1 MHVSGSK
8 KSAKQQ
14 QQHTHTHH
22 HYHLLTPFLPLPLCR
37 CAQQYNLPHIIF
49 GGSFIRDHPYTIA
62 TISTGVRF
70 YSRGKCQP
78 LFLKHDGFV
87 GAVGAHVAGLE
98 EDVKGLPKVVRMP
111 DSEPAASAH
120 AGAAPPLRDF
130 TVPGAPAGPPPQP
143 DNLEERFAAESQ
155 ARRELEAELSLLRQQ
170 MGLAGSGGTKYG
182 HDSPSPK
189 SKQESSSSTTTSSS
203 SESAGLGP

>member
-1 MHVSGSK
+1 MSSSK
-8 KSAKQQ
+8 RAKQ
-14 QQHTHTHH
+14 HSTHHHHHH
-22 HYHLLTPFLPLPLCR
+22 HYHLLTPFPCPPLCR

-120 AGAAPPLRDF
+120 AG
-130 TVPGAPAGPPPQP
+130 G
-143 DNLEERFAAESQ
+143 
-155 ARRELEAELSLLRQQ
+155 RRRA
-170 MGLAGSGGTKYG
+170 T
-182 HDSPSPK
+182 
-189 SKQESSSSTTTSSS
+189 
-203 SESAGLGP
+203 